1 MGKIKLGT
9 GVAKSAWGKATE
21 AYKSLKR
28 SRRIKKGERGPTIT
42 GVKPMSGK
50 IPWYVGAGKKDP
62 GKRAKIVKTHFALKR
77 SEKIDKAEQKIKKGK
92 AELKKMAETG
102 QAVERKDYKGK
113 GTGSFYRKGFK

>member
-1 MGKIKLGT
+1 MTWQTK
-9 GVAKSAWGKATE
+9 VAKSAWGKATE
-21 AYKSLKR
+21 AYKSWKR

-42 GVKPMSGK
+42 GVKPMSGN

-77 SEKIDKAEQKIKKGK
+77 SEKIEKAEKSVKEGKKK
-92 AELKKMAETG
+92 LKDMVETG
-102 QAVERKDYKGK
+102 QAGERKDYKGK

>member
-1 MGKIKLGT
+1 MTWQTK
-9 GVAKSAWGKATE
+9 VAKSAWGKATE
-21 AYKSLKR
+21 AYKSWKR

-102 QAVERKDYKGK
+102 QAVERTDYKGK
-113 GTGSFYRKGFK
+113 K